1 MQALERATAA
11 DKANKKNFGK
21 ATFQNKTGT
30 FATVN
35 GVENAGCKK
44 GGEKAGKATF
54 QNKTGVFAT
63 VNGVKNAGCRKGGNK
78 RARGA
83 SGPRT
88 TKAQTQANFE
98 EFQRNYPEK
107 LPEEARVEGF
117 HYLELRKIGL
127 RFLNASGRKVARVS
141 LWEKQ

>member
-11 DKANKKNFGK
+11 DKAHRKNFGK
-21 ATFQNKTGT
+21 ATFQNKTGI

-54 QNKTGVFAT
+54 QNKTGIFAT

-78 RARGA
+78 RGHGVM
-83 SGPRT
+83 GPRT
-88 TKAQTQANFE
+88 ARVQTQANFE
-98 EFQRNYPEK
+98 EFQRNFPEK
-107 LPEEARVEGF
+107 LPKKARVEGF
-117 HYLELRKIGL
+117 HYLELRKIG
-127 RFLNASGRKVARVS
+127 FLFKNASGRKMARVTT
-141 LWEKQ
+141 LK